1 MIERQRAGGLSVQA
15 FCRREGLA
23 TSTFFNWVRR
33 FRAEEGSANATPG
46 QHDAPAFVEL
56 TAETASRPTTPAL
69 PADESP
75 PLEVV
80 LPGGLAVRV
89 RERFDPGTLRALI
102 EALS

>member
-1 MIERQRAGGLSVQA
+1 M
-15 FCRREGLA
+15 
-23 TSTFFNWVRR
+23 
-33 FRAEEGSANATPG
+33 
-46 QHDAPAFVEL
+46 EL
-56 TAETASRPTTPAL
+56 TAETPSRPATPSVS
-69 PADESP
+69 ADAGEAPPP